1 VKCFGGHPTPR
12 INEEGKEKI
21 MSAQRIAVIGRLKPG
36 SLERAEEIIV
46 EHGPP
51 FELDEAGLARHS
63 VFLSSDSVVFVFE
76 GPNVERVVGRLV
88 DDPAVSG
95 SFSVWGPVLDG
106 TPQLAHERFFWELPT
121 DAGA

>member
-1 VKCFGGHPTPR
+1 
-12 INEEGKEKI
+12 
-21 MSAQRIAVIGRLKPG
+21 MSAQRIAVIGKLKPG

-51 FELDEAGLARHS
+51 FDLDEAGLERHS
-63 VFLSSDSVVFVFE
+63 VFLSSDNVVFVFE
-76 GPNVERVVGRLV
+76 GPNVERAVGRLV

-106 TPQLAHERFFWELPT
+106 TPQLAHERFFWKLPR
-121 DAGA
+121 DAEA